1 MITYRMNITIPNICM
16 KEENVLRISNDI
28 VTVLYVVLYEFTVPF
43 QKADSDKW
51 FHKKGEV

>member
-1 MITYRMNITIPNICM
+1 M